1 LKIFEIAMPTIEQT
15 VDIAAPAETVW
26 SIVADPTLLP
36 KLVPDIISSESE
48 PSGMATVGQKGHAFG
63 KIGGRRTEI
72 FSEVTEV
79 VPNKKLVFSQRPG
92 GLFKTLSV
100 TVRLE
105 PSKKGTRA
113 TQEFHYEASM
123 GYLGKALSA
132 ILVNRTVNK
141 NAKAF
146 LVNVKELAELREL
159 PKTT

>member
-1 LKIFEIAMPTIEQT
+1 MPTIEQT
-15 VDIAAPAETVW
+15 VDIAAPVETVW
-26 SIVADPTLLP
+26 NIVADPTLLP
-36 KLVPDIISSESE
+36 KLAPDIISNESE
-48 PSGMATVGQKGHAFG
+48 PSGLAAVGQKGHAVG
-63 KIGGRRTEI
+63 KIGGRKTEF

-79 VPNKKLVFSQRPG
+79 VPSKKLVISQRPG
-92 GLFKTLSV
+92 GLFKTFSSTV
-100 TVRLE
+100 TLE

-113 TQEFHYEASM
+113 TQKFHYEASM

-132 ILVNRTVNK
+132 ILVNRTINK